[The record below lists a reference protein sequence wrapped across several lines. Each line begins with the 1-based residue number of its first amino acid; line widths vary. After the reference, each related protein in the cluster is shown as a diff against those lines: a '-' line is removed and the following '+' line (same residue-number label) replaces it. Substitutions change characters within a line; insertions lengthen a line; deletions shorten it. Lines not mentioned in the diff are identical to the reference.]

1 MRRTPKSTARA
12 LQVMLD
18 PRQILRWVHVAR
30 LTVATAIL
38 LAAVFVWT
46 SATRQDT
53 LVTTL
58 AFAGSVLWTVA
69 STRAARRGAGTADG
83 TPTAAFVGAQVACD
97 LALATAVVHVT
108 GGGSSQFSA
117 LFVLVVAYG
126 ALLLPAAGGVAAVLA
141 ADALY
146 ATEITILNPGSSAGG
161 VWLQLGVFGAVAL
174 ASGWV
179 GAQLREAGTGGRQLA
194 AALARASV
202 QAADILR
209 AIRSGILTVD
219 AEGVLLYANPAASA
233 LLGIP
238 LDARFGAPVLDEIA
252 ARAPELADVLRRA
265 AARGERTTRAEWT
278 VMHDGEM
285 RRFGVTT
292 TASEDVETL
301 GTGTAI
307 FSDITDSKRLET
319 LRVRAQRLEAVA
331 ELSASLA
338 HEIKNPLASIRSA
351 VEQLHGFSAARAA
364 AAGVDDEDERTL
376 ATLIVRESDRLSN
389 LLTEF
394 LDFARAR
401 VRRVERVDLAE
412 VARAAARLAAA
423 HPSRAEGVRV
433 DVSIDDAADGAVAV
447 DGDEELLHRAL
458 FNLALNAVQV
468 TPAGGQVRIEVQLPD
483 GAELPAGLAFEGGA
497 VAVHVTDTGAGIA
510 GETLD
515 RLFDPFFT
523 TKPNGSGLGLAIVH
537 RAVEAHRGV
546 VLVEMG
552 GQGVGARFTLLLP
565 RAVIH
570 GAPSLVAERPYLAGD
585 RRAVA

>member
-1 MRRTPKSTARA
+1 M
-12 LQVMLD
+12 MD
-18 PRQILRWVHVAR
+18 PRQIVRWVHVAR
-30 LTVATAIL
+30 CTVATAIL

-53 LVTTL
+53 LVATL
-58 AFAGSVLWTVA
+58 AFAGAVLWTAA
-69 STRAARRGAGTADG
+69 SIAVSRAKPKASPPMPNARFIAS
-83 TPTAAFVGAQVACD
+83 QVACD

-108 GGGSSQFSA
+108 GGGASQFAA
-117 LFVLVVAYG
+117 LFVLVVAYA
-126 ALLLPAAGGVAAVLA
+126 ALLLPAAGGACAVLA

-146 ATEITILNPGSSAGG
+146 AADIVWLRPGAGVGG
-161 VWLQLGVFGAVAL
+161 VWLQVGVFGAVAL

-179 GAQLREAGTGGRQLA
+179 GARLREAGTGGRQLA
-194 AALARASV
+194 VALTRASV

-219 AEGVLLYANPAASA
+219 ADGMLLYANPAASA

-238 LDARFGAPVLDEIA
+238 LDTRLGAPVLDEIA
-252 ARAPELADVLRRA
+252 IRAPELADVLVRA
-265 AARGERTTRAEWT
+265 ASLGQRTTRAEGT
-278 VMHDGEM
+278 IVNGGES
-285 RRFGVTT
+285 RRIGVTT
-292 TASEDVETL
+292 TATEGADPL
-301 GTGTAI
+301 GAGTAI
-307 FSDITDSKRLET
+307 FSDITDSKRVEG
-319 LRVRAQRLEAVA
+319 LRVRAERLEAVA

-351 VEQLHGFSAARAA
+351 CEQLARFSTIRAA

-376 ATLIVRESDRLSN
+376 ATLIVRESDRLSH

-401 VRRVERVDLAE
+401 VRRVERVDLAS
-412 VARAAARLAAA
+412 VTRAATQLAAA

-433 DVSIDDAADGAVAV
+433 EIIVAEGDTGEALHV
-447 DGDEELLHRAL
+447 DGDEELLHRAV
-458 FNLALNAVQV
+458 FNLALNAMQA
-468 TPAGGQVRIEVQLPD
+468 TPAGGRVRIEVQLPE
-483 GAELPAGLAFEGGA
+483 AEELPAGIAFAGGA
-497 VAVHVTDTGAGIA
+497 IAVHVSDGGTGIA
-510 GETLD
+510 PEAFD

-523 TKPNGSGLGLAIVH
+523 TKPNGSGLGLAVVH

-565 RAVIH
+565 RAESD
-570 GAPSLVAERPYLAGD
+570 AEPSLATERPYVALVPHS